1 MKLRIKNLTLLGDRS
16 ERFNRGI
23 AKLTKKLNS
32 HMRLERR
39 NYTLNASGND
49 MPISVIMDWAKKMGI
64 SKSEAHQMI
73 KGTVDVRDTN
83 SYKLARAARK
93 SVGNVLR
100 ESLQNSGNL
109 GHAIRLKDS
118 IKDTAGAYKKA
129 ASGAGANNLRDLA
142 DLLRSQAGTYDRTQD
157 LIEGIGRNKGKFVDE
172 LVKSGQGRVTDVTNK
187 LIGRGAA
194 KLRGLIR

>member
-1 MKLRIKNLTLLGDRS
+1 
-16 ERFNRGI
+16 
-23 AKLTKKLNS
+23 
-32 HMRLERR
+32 MRLERR

-73 KGTVDVRDTN
+73 KGTVDVRDTT
-83 SYKLARAARK
+83 SSKLARAARK
-93 SVGNVLR
+93 NVGNVLR

-109 GHAIRLKDS
+109 GHAVRLKDS

-129 ASGAGANNLRDLA
+129 AGANSLRNIA
-142 DLLRSQAGTYDRTQD
+142 DALRSQAVTYDRTQD

-172 LVKSGQGRVTDVTNK
+172 LVKSGQGRATDAANK

-194 KLRGLIR
+194 KLRGLIK